1 MLFRKNMNISLSF
14 SLLIKLLDFHCNNYF
29 HNNLSQVNF
38 QSFPLSIE
46 QLSHSIQ
53 LPLFNI
59 IISSSIYHKFKEFER
74 SSNPT
79 SLENNQTHIY
89 IFFHKYNF
97 KIQTFTYL
105 PLPISPIYSNQPIIR
120 RGSNRLFD
128 ENFLLHLPDIIEKR
142 GDLIYYTKPRFV
154 AHILQPRMIHR
165 DHDNIR
171 LDG

>member
-1 MLFRKNMNISLSF
+1 M
-14 SLLIKLLDFHCNNYF
+14 
-29 HNNLSQVNF
+29 
-38 QSFPLSIE
+38 
-46 QLSHSIQ
+46 
-53 LPLFNI
+53 
-59 IISSSIYHKFKEFER
+59 SSSIYHKSKEFER

-89 IFFHKYNF
+89 IYSSINTISKY
-97 KIQTFTYL
+97 KLSHT
-105 PLPISPIYSNQPIIR
+105 ISLFQSLQSIPTNQPIIR

-128 ENFLLHLPDIIEKR
+128 ENLLHLPDIIEER
-142 GDLIYYTKPRFV
+142 RDLIYYTKPRFV